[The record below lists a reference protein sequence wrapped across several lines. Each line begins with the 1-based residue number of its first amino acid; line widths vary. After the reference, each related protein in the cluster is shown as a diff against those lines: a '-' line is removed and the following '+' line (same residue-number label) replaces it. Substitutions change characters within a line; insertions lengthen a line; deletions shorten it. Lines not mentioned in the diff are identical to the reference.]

1 MQPRFSIQ
9 IVAVI
14 SLCLTVVAAWHCS
27 LENSV
32 SISSHRLRELEF

>member
-14 SLCLTVVAAWHCS
+14 SLYLTVVAAPMAA
-27 LENSV
+27 
-32 SISSHRLRELEF
+32 HRLRGLEFV